1 MILAGEKDGYLTLAT
16 VDEKLENGAKV
27 K

>member
-16 VDEKLENGAKV
+16 VDEKLENGAQV